1 MKDAS
6 ICGSGEAEEAMFSNQ
21 YRDVDCSQLKLEPS
35 LYKHNSMD
43 TNKKLANSASEEF
56 EKLYKVR
63 EETLPSVPADNR
75 INLGRTCAGKGRFW
89 NCLRGDTKQRW
100 IESGD

>member
-1 MKDAS
+1 MKDGS
-6 ICGSGEAEEAMFSNQ
+6 ICVSGEVEEAMFTNQ

-35 LYKHNSMD
+35 LYKHTSMD

-63 EETLPSVPADNR
+63 DETLPSIPADNY
-75 INLGRTCAGKGRFW
+75 INLGRTCSGKRRFW
-89 NCLRGDTKQRW
+89 NCVRGDKK
-100 IESGD
+100 

>member
-1 MKDAS
+1 M
-6 ICGSGEAEEAMFSNQ
+6 SGEVEEAMFTNQ

-35 LYKHNSMD
+35 LYKHTSMD

-56 EKLYKVR
+56 EKLYKVSD
-63 EETLPSVPADNR
+63 EILPSIPADNC
-75 INLGRTCAGKGRFW
+75 INLGRTCSGKGRFW
-89 NCLRGDTKQRW
+89 NCVRGDKKQRW

>member
-1 MKDAS
+1 MKDGS
-6 ICGSGEAEEAMFSNQ
+6 FCGSGEVEEAMLTTSTQ

-35 LYKHNSMD
+35 LYKHTSMD

-63 EETLPSVPADNR
+63 DETLPSIPADNY
-75 INLGRTCAGKGRFW
+75 INLGRTCSGKRRFW
-89 NCLRGDTKQRW
+89 NCVRGDKK
-100 IESGD
+100 

>member
-1 MKDAS
+1 MKDGS
-6 ICGSGEAEEAMFSNQ
+6 ICGSGEVEEAMFTTSTQ

-35 LYKHNSMD
+35 LYKHTSMD

-63 EETLPSVPADNR
+63 DETLPSIPAD
-75 INLGRTCAGKGRFW
+75 IIIVL
-89 NCLRGDTKQRW
+89 
-100 IESGD
+100 I

>member
-1 MKDAS
+1 MKDGS
-6 ICGSGEAEEAMFSNQ
+6 VCVSGEAEEAMLTCQSQ

-35 LYKHNSMD
+35 LYKHTSMD

-63 EETLPSVPADNR
+63 DETLPSIPADNC
-75 INLGRTCAGKGRFW
+75 INLGRTCSGKGRFW
-89 NCLRGDTKQRW
+89 NCVRGDKK
-100 IESGD
+100 

>member
-1 MKDAS
+1 MKDGS
-6 ICGSGEAEEAMFSNQ
+6 ICVSGEVEEAMFTSQSQ

-35 LYKHNSMD
+35 LYKHTSMD

-63 EETLPSVPADNR
+63 DETLPSILADIIVLN
-75 INLGRTCAGKGRFW
+75 
-89 NCLRGDTKQRW
+89 
-100 IESGD
+100 